1 MCFCYLFLRSALL
14 RVIFSTMSRDSANNV
29 SSASR
34 ELANDIIQRVA
45 KLVSE
50 AEAET
55 KPLELDP
62 YRGQLFELFV
72 MADAAGFISE
82 EAEIDLTAD
91 NLCRELASHWGLA
104 SATQTAVESQ
114 AKLPPD
120 QLSKMRI
127 LWSVLRLWMEWD
139 YAWKRWEEFHPQDRA

>member
-1 MCFCYLFLRSALL
+1 MN
-14 RVIFSTMSRDSANNV
+14 FSTMSRDSVNNV

-72 MADAAGFISE
+72 MADAAGFVSE

-104 SATQTAVESQ
+104 SATQNAVESQ
-114 AKLPPD
+114 AKLPPE

-139 YAWKRWEEFHPQDRA
+139 YAWKRWEEFHPNDRS

>member
-1 MCFCYLFLRSALL
+1 
-14 RVIFSTMSRDSANNV
+14 MSIDPDNNV
-29 SSASR
+29 SSAPQA
-34 ELANDIIQRVA
+34 LANDIIQRVA

-72 MADAAGFISE
+72 MADAAGFVST

-91 NLCRELASHWGLA
+91 NLCRELAKIWGLT
-104 SATQTAVESQ
+104 SATQQAMDAQ
-114 AKLPPD
+114 AKLPPE
-120 QLSKMRI
+120 QVSKMRS

-139 YAWKRWEEFHPQDRA
+139 YAWKRWDEFHPNGRA

>member
-1 MCFCYLFLRSALL
+1 
-14 RVIFSTMSRDSANNV
+14 MSFDPDNSV
-29 SSASR
+29 SSASQA
-34 ELANDIIQRVA
+34 LANDIIQRVA

-62 YRGQLFELFV
+62 YRSQLFELFV
-72 MADAAGFISE
+72 MADAAGFVSE

-91 NLCRELASHWGLA
+91 NLCRELASNWGLTA
-104 SATQTAVESQ
+104 ATQQAMEEQ

-120 QLSKMRI
+120 QVSKMRI

-139 YAWKRWEEFHPQDRA
+139 YAWKRWDEFHPNEST

>member
-1 MCFCYLFLRSALL
+1 
-14 RVIFSTMSRDSANNV
+14 MSFDPDNSV
-29 SSASR
+29 SSASQA
-34 ELANDIIQRVA
+34 LANDIIQRVA

-72 MADAAGFISE
+72 MADAAGFVST

-91 NLCRELASHWGLA
+91 NLCRELASNWGLTA
-104 SATQTAVESQ
+104 ATQQAMEEQ

-120 QLSKMRI
+120 QVSKMRI

-139 YAWKRWEEFHPQDRA
+139 YAWKRWDEFHPNEST

>member
-1 MCFCYLFLRSALL
+1 
-14 RVIFSTMSRDSANNV
+14 MSFDPDNSV
-29 SSASR
+29 SSASQV
-34 ELANDIIQRVA
+34 LANDIIQRVA

-50 AEAET
+50 AEAAT
-55 KPLELDP
+55 KPLEIDP

-72 MADAAGFISE
+72 MANAAGFVSE

-91 NLCRELASHWGLA
+91 NLCRELAKNWGLTA
-104 SATQTAVESQ
+104 ATQQAMEDQ

-120 QLSKMRI
+120 QVSKMRI

-139 YAWKRWEEFHPQDRA
+139 YAWKRWDEFHPTEST

>member
-1 MCFCYLFLRSALL
+1 
-14 RVIFSTMSRDSANNV
+14 MSRDSLNHV

-34 ELANDIIQRVA
+34 DLANDIIRRVA
-45 KLVSE
+45 NVVNE

-82 EAEIDLTAD
+82 EAEIDLSAD
-91 NLCRELASHWGLA
+91 NLCRELASLWGLTD
-104 SATQTAVESQ
+104 ATQDAMTAQS
-114 AKLPPD
+114 KIPPE
-120 QLSKMRI
+120 QLSKLRT

-139 YAWKRWEEFHPQDRA
+139 YAWKRWEEFHPRDGK

>member
-1 MCFCYLFLRSALL
+1 
-14 RVIFSTMSRDSANNV
+14 MSRDSVNNI

-72 MADAAGFISE
+72 MADAAGFVSE

-104 SATQTAVESQ
+104 SATQNAVESQ
-114 AKLPPD
+114 AKLPPE

-139 YAWKRWEEFHPQDRA
+139 YAWKRWEEFHPNDRS

>member
-1 MCFCYLFLRSALL
+1 
-14 RVIFSTMSRDSANNV
+14 MSFDPDNSV
-29 SSASR
+29 SSASQA
-34 ELANDIIQRVA
+34 LANDIIQRVA
-45 KLVSE
+45 NLVSE

-72 MADAAGFISE
+72 MADAAGFVSE

-91 NLCRELASHWGLA
+91 NLCRELAKKWGLTA
-104 SATQTAVESQ
+104 ATQQAMDEQ
-114 AKLPPD
+114 AKLPPE
-120 QLSKMRI
+120 QVGKMRI

-139 YAWKRWEEFHPQDRA
+139 YAWKRWDEFHPNESP

>member
-1 MCFCYLFLRSALL
+1 
-14 RVIFSTMSRDSANNV
+14 MSSDPSQNV
-29 SSASR
+29 SAASR

-45 KLVSE
+45 KLVGE

-72 MADAAGFISE
+72 MADAAGFVS
-82 EAEIDLTAD
+82 ADADIDLTAD
-91 NLCRELASHWGLA
+91 NLCRELAKLWGLT
-104 SATQTAVESQ
+104 SATQDAVESQ
-114 AKLPPD
+114 AKLPPEH
-120 QLSKMRI
+120 LSKMRT

-139 YAWKRWEEFHPQDRA
+139 YAWKRWEEFHPGKG

>member
-1 MCFCYLFLRSALL
+1 
-14 RVIFSTMSRDSANNV
+14 MSRDSVNNV

-34 ELANDIIQRVA
+34 DLANDIIQRVA
-45 KLVSE
+45 RLVSE

-62 YRGQLFELFV
+62 YRSRLFELFV
-72 MADAAGFISE
+72 MADAAGFVSE

-104 SATQTAVESQ
+104 SATQNAVESQ
-114 AKLPPD
+114 GKLPPE

-139 YAWKRWEEFHPQDRA
+139 YAWKRWDEFHPNDRP